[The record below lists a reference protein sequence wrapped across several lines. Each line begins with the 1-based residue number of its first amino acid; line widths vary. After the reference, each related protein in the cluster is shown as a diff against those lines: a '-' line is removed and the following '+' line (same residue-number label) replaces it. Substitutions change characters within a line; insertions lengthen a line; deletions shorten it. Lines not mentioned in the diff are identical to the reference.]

1 MSGSSWSASAYSNGF
16 HLPTNLISFSL
27 LRKLPGGPQGWSRE
41 IQAGFGGTDGVRRG
55 AWDESFRPTRAS
67 AASCCNCRSEGPDVQ
82 ARQEVPG
89 ACAGAGRSR
98 LGTLTSTHPQV
109 LPSAP
114 AFPFCRSSLPQ
125 GPWRPFLC
133 QNLWL

>member
-1 MSGSSWSASAYSNGF
+1 MSGPSWLPSAYSNGF

-89 ACAGAGRSR
+89 ACEGARSSR
-98 LGTLTSTHPQV
+98 LGTLTSTHPASASFSPCFPLLQV
-109 LPSAP
+109 QPP
-114 AFPFCRSSLPQ
+114 P

-133 QNLWL
+133 QDLWL